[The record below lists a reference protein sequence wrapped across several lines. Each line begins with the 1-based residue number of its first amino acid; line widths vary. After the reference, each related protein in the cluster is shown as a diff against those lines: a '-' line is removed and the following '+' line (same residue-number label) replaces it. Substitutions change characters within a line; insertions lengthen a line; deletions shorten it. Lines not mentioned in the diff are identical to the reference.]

1 MAQPTPSDVHVNQP
15 LTNISVAY
23 MQDQNE
29 FVADKVFPN
38 VPVLKQ
44 SDLYLTFPK
53 AQWFRTEAKPRGISQ
68 ESAGSGFDVDFSANY
83 SCIIQALHKDIDDR
97 VRANADDIL
106 SIDTAAAEYV
116 TRGLLLRKEKDWASK
131 YFKGSLWTGSSTGS
145 DITPSPLWSAA
156 NSTPIHDVRTQM
168 MSMKKKTG
176 YTPNVLLLSNY
187 AWTAIADN
195 ADFLGRISVNT
206 TRIMTTDL
214 LAQVLGL
221 EHVYVAGGV
230 ENTQDEG
237 AAATMDFIYGK
248 HALLVYAPARP
259 SLMTPSAGYTFSW
272 TGYLGASQNGLRMMR
287 LRADL
292 LRSDRVEGE
301 MAYDQ
306 KVVAADLGVY
316 FASCVS

>member
-116 TRGLLLRKEKDWASK
+116 TRGVLLRKEKDWASK

-237 AAATMDFIYGK
+237 AAATMDFIHGK

-259 SLMTPSAGYTFSW
+259 SLMTPS
-272 TGYLGASQNGLRMMR
+272 
-287 LRADL
+287 
-292 LRSDRVEGE
+292 
-301 MAYDQ
+301 
-306 KVVAADLGVY
+306 
-316 FASCVS
+316 